1 MAPKVIMLFPLLCK
15 YALPPENR
23 MWLSCQGNTNVRP
36 HRNERAKLR
45 IADYL
50 RISTEPIPNPE
61 YMGLHSAID
70 SILNSLAIDF
80 LGLRGEIGLVW
91 RAW

>member
-1 MAPKVIMLFPLLCK
+1 MPCHQKIECGSHAKV
-15 YALPPENR
+15 
-23 MWLSCQGNTNVRP
+23 NTNVRP

-80 LGLRGEIGLVW
+80 LGFRGEIEVVW